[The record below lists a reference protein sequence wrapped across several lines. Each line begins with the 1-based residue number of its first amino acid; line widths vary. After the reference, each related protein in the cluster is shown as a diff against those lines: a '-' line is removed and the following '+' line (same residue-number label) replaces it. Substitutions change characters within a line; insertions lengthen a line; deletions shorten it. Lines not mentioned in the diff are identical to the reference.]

1 MKSIAKP
8 VKIIKK
14 QAAIAEFKKN
24 SLSSAYRLVYEG
36 NQDDYYG
43 DSFPCKIYE
52 LEPHVKTVKIYN
64 FHALKGNRDKFYTL
78 AFPYLQ
84 FTIYKKTLY
93 ATISKTSFVSPDY
106 VGLHDMIFNH
116 FLYGY
121 ICLPYERIATFDSD
135 YGLINQFYSTGNRVG
150 ENPYGTSERL
160 TKWEL
165 ESKTPSKVMYS
176 NSVLWQVKSFS
187 LTEMLTS
194 SYEKPHQDGGYG
206 EYYTRPRFYDNHF
219 QSYNPLSPYKN
230 NQHLRKINKK

>member
-1 MKSIAKP
+1 MKNIAKP
-8 VKIIKK
+8 IKIIKK
-14 QAAIAEFKKN
+14 QAAIAGFNKN

-64 FHALKGNRDKFYTL
+64 YHALKENRNRFYTL

-106 VGLHDMIFNH
+106 VGLYDIIFNH

-121 ICLPYERIATFDSD
+121 ICLPYEQIYTFDSD
-135 YGLINQFYSTGNRVG
+135 YGLINQFYSTSNRVG
-150 ENPYGTSERL
+150 ENGYGTGDRL
-160 TKWEL
+160 MKWEK
-165 ESKTPSKVMYS
+165 ESKTPSKVLYS
-176 NSVLWQVKSFS
+176 NSVLWEVKSFS

-194 SYEKPHQDGGYG
+194 SYEKPHQDRGYG
-206 EYYTRPRFYDNHF
+206 EYYTKTRFYDNHY
-219 QSYNPLSPYKN
+219 QTYAPLRAFKD